1 VAPRR
6 PVGVT
11 SAFRAISTRRRGR
24 SEVGNAFAWQ
34 RPVLK
39 SLRLFQIACVLVRF
53 SDIDGIRPVR
63 MKRGWKILA
72 GIVAIFAVCPQ
83 LPMRAQ
89 IGAPLQVDVR
99 VRVKS
104 NHGFGAS
111 FERQLDPG
119 AATVEGRIHNL
130 PGGETAVVT
139 LRFDY
144 RTNADFALDEI
155 ISQIVISIEDASGNA
170 FSIATI
176 DPNTIPLNP
185 NRASLYYSATLY
197 TPRVTRRAGYIAHV
211 QVYGNYE

>member
-1 VAPRR
+1 M
-6 PVGVT
+6 
-11 SAFRAISTRRRGR
+11 
-24 SEVGNAFAWQ
+24 
-34 RPVLK
+34 
-39 SLRLFQIACVLVRF
+39 RF
-53 SDIDGIRPVR
+53 SDIDAIRPPAR

-72 GIVAIFAVCPQ
+72 GIVAIFAVCLQ
-83 LPMRAQ
+83 LPLRAQ
-89 IGAPLQVDVR
+89 IGPPLQVDVR

-155 ISQIVISIEDASGNA
+155 ISQIVISIEDANGNA

-185 NRASLYYSATLY
+185 NRAQLYYSATLY

>member
-1 VAPRR
+1 
-6 PVGVT
+6 
-11 SAFRAISTRRRGR
+11 
-24 SEVGNAFAWQ
+24 
-34 RPVLK
+34 
-39 SLRLFQIACVLVRF
+39 
-53 SDIDGIRPVR
+53 

-72 GIVAIFAVCPQ
+72 GLVAIFAVCPQ
-83 LPMRAQ
+83 LPLRAQ
-89 IGAPLQVDVR
+89 IGPPLQVDVR

-155 ISQIVISIEDASGNA
+155 ISQIVISIENANGNA

-185 NRASLYYSATLY
+185 NRAPLY
-197 TPRVTRRAGYIAHV
+197 TPPLFTLPELLVAWAILHMSKFMEITSRTRLRKIWSITHAATESV
-211 QVYGNYE
+211 SV

>member
-1 VAPRR
+1 MKSESLEIRCSEIREVMRAK
-6 PVGVT
+6 T
-11 SAFRAISTRRRGR
+11 S
-24 SEVGNAFAWQ
+24 
-34 RPVLK
+34 P
-39 SLRLFQIACVLVRF
+39 LFKIACVLVRF
-53 SDIDGIRPVR
+53 SNIDGIRPPAG
-63 MKRGWKILA
+63 MKRGCKILA
-72 GIVAIFAVCPQ
+72 GIVGIFAVCPQ
-83 LPMRAQ
+83 LPLRAQ

-144 RTNADFALDEI
+144 RTNADIALDEI
-155 ISQIVISIEDASGNA
+155 ISQIVISIEDANGNA
-170 FSIATI
+170 FSITTI

-185 NRASLYYSATLY
+185 NRAPLYYSATLY